1 MQTILTQLSGMD
13 VKNLLYTEIDHMG
26 SLLIKQKLGEKKETS
41 IQIIEKLMKNCSD
54 SLNGISLPPYDWVT
68 LAEALMHY
76 MLTAMVLPSQRKINI
91 GGVEISIIIPNAK
104 NIYKNLEQILIIQF
118 CKDSDNSV
126 RNLVEKLK
134 AIQPNK
140 QNIWLVSYLP
150 LDIPVPSN
158 NYVISDS
165 MNVNDTVI
173 FPFSQIIQDVE
184 YYIDQ
189 INYSGF
195 KIL

>member
-1 MQTILTQLSGMD
+1 MD

-26 SLLIKQKLGEKKETS
+26 SLLIKQKLGEKKENS

-91 GGVEISIIIPNAK
+91 GGVEISIIIPNAR

-150 LDIPVPSN
+150 LDIPVPSS
-158 NYVISDS
+158 NYIISDS
-165 MNVNDTVI
+165 MNVNDSMI
-173 FPFSQIIQDVE
+173 FPFSQIIQDVV